1 MDNVVNMMKLLSM
14 VNVYAKV
21 NIGLEIVS
29 LVAVDQQ
36 LSMGFVY
43 LVLLV

>member
-1 MDNVVNMMKLLSM
+1 MDNVVNIMKLLSM
-14 VNVYAKV
+14 VNVYAKE
-21 NIGLEIVS
+21 NIGLETVS
-29 LVAVDQQ
+29 PAVVDGQ